1 MEITKERALYLM
13 KIELECVKCD
23 SCDRECGNCNLAQ
36 DRDELIA
43 AFQKVI
49 AELS

>member
-1 MEITKERALYLM
+1 MEITKERALDLM
-13 KIELECVKCD
+13 KIELECV
-23 SCDRECGNCNLAQ
+23 SRENCDRECENCDLVQ
-36 DRDELIA
+36 ERDELIA